1 MSSFNPADFDKYENY
16 ELEKKF
22 YEDQINQ
29 RVMYVSEEIDK
40 EYEEDRS
47 LRIAQLQDAE
57 NSFQMEMPFIF
68 DKNEEV
74 NSNQDNP
81 QEVSESATQEV
92 VLFVKPKVLIQ
103 WVAKLIF
110 AKLISPQ

>member
-1 MSSFNPADFDKYENY
+1 MFNPADFDKYENF
-16 ELEKKF
+16 ELGKKF

-29 RVMYVSEEIDK
+29 RVMFVSEEIDK

-57 NSFQMEMPFIF
+57 NSFQMEMSFMF

-74 NSNQDNP
+74 NSDQDNL
-81 QEVSESATQEV
+81 QKMSESA
-92 VLFVKPKVLIQ
+92 
-103 WVAKLIF
+103 
-110 AKLISPQ
+110 

>member
-1 MSSFNPADFDKYENY
+1 MFNPVDFDKYENF
-16 ELEKKF
+16 ELGKKF

-29 RVMYVSEEIDK
+29 RVMFVSEEIDK

-57 NSFQMEMPFIF
+57 NSFQMEMSFMF

-74 NSNQDNP
+74 NSDQDNL
-81 QEVSESATQEV
+81 QKMSESA
-92 VLFVKPKVLIQ
+92 
-103 WVAKLIF
+103 
-110 AKLISPQ
+110 